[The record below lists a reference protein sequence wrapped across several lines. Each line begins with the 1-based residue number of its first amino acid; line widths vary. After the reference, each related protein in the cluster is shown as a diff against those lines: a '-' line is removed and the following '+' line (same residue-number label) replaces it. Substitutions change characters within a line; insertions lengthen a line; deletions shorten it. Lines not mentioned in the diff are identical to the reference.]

1 MEAQCIGGLEFEAMG
16 HGAPFG
22 ALLAA
27 IVVDAIEIVKHV
39 ASALSGCESP
49 IVI

>member
-1 MEAQCIGGLEFEAMG
+1 MEAQCIGRLEFETMG

-27 IVVDAIEIVKHV
+27 IVVDAIEIVKHI
-39 ASALSGCESP
+39 ACALSGCGRP